1 MIAFGLGV
9 WGSASGKRILRIMG
23 GLLVGIGVVDLVGP
37 FTPMHQRAVLATGG
51 GTMTDTMHIILASVD
66 VLFILLIIGF
76 GATAFGK
83 RFRLYSIGT
92 ILVVVVFG
100 ALAGLDGPRIAANQP
115 TPWVGVTERI
125 SIFGFMLWLVV
136 LAISLLR
143 SERHVEQPHD
153 LAHNVLKGKSIRDMK
168 DRNGKHMTDRHL
180 VNTLATKYK
189 WMPKVYESTSGFIH
203 LSDKHLFSIFDEA
216 KGERS
221 VSMRIAA
228 DDENIPPE
236 LWIEL
241 ADGFL
246 AQPTLYLSI

>member
-1 MIAFGLGV
+1 
-9 WGSASGKRILRIMG
+9 
-23 GLLVGIGVVDLVGP
+23 
-37 FTPMHQRAVLATGG
+37 
-51 GTMTDTMHIILASVD
+51 
-66 VLFILLIIGF
+66 
-76 GATAFGK
+76 
-83 RFRLYSIGT
+83 
-92 ILVVVVFG
+92 
-100 ALAGLDGPRIAANQP
+100 
-115 TPWVGVTERI
+115 
-125 SIFGFMLWLVV
+125 
-136 LAISLLR
+136 
-143 SERHVEQPHD
+143 
-153 LAHNVLKGKSIRDMK
+153 
-168 DRNGKHMTDRHL
+168 MTDRHL